1 MGKRHHFVP
10 RFLLRAFALDQR
22 RIHVF
27 NINRARAVEAVSLR
41 HQCYV
46 NRLYGSDELERAL
59 ADVECAAAPV
69 IAGIAKRRCLPEVG
83 SEEFA
88 WLVTFVGLQLA
99 RTPAARS
106 GAMRMSDALGSAAF
120 DGSPPDDFALSI
132 SDAMKL
138 MMSVGPQLAL
148 TIGDLRQTLVVSS
161 GREFWI
167 SDNPAF
173 KYNRY
178 CEGIK
183 YFGVTGTKS
192 RGLQIFLPIAP
203 DLLVMLYDAAV
214 YKVGSRRASSLVTAS
229 PSDVAQLN
237 RLQAT
242 SAESNLYFRSWKD
255 CVALAT
261 TIASVRRQRE
271 ENRPRVTR
279 AVDSEDSR
287 STLLHQ
293 YWQMPNLGLELSFV
307 AIQRNARRVPLFERS
322 RQVRGPYKNSEPLAN
337 AGGTVRRFDVR
348 VPRR

>member
-1 MGKRHHFVP
+1 LGKRHHFVP
-10 RFLLRAFALDQR
+10 RFLLRAFALGER

-41 HQCYV
+41 HQCYA

-59 ADVECAAAPV
+59 ADIECAAAPV
-69 IAGIAKRRCLPEVG
+69 IATIAKRRCLPQVG
-83 SEEFA
+83 SEEYA
-88 WLVTFVGLQLA
+88 WLVTFIGLQLA

-106 GAMRMSDALGSAAF
+106 GAMRMSDALADAAF
-120 DGSPPDDFALSI
+120 DGSPPDDFRLSTA
-132 SDAMKL
+132 DAMEL
-138 MMSVGPQLAL
+138 MMGVGPELAL

-161 GREFWI
+161 GRDFWI

-203 DLLVMLYDAAV
+203 ELLLMLYDATV
-214 YKVGSRRASSLVTAS
+214 YKVGSRRASSLVVAN
-229 PSDVAQLN
+229 PADVAQLN

-255 CVALAT
+255 AAGLAT
-261 TIASVRRQRE
+261 TIASVRRQRDE
-271 ENRPRVTR
+271 SRPRVTR
-279 AVDSEDSR
+279 AVDSENSR
-287 STLLHQ
+287 SELLHQ
-293 YWQMPNLGLELSFV
+293 YWRMPNLGVELSFV
-307 AIQRNARRVPLFERS
+307 AIQRNARRIPLFERS
-322 RQVRGPYKNSEPLAN
+322 RQVRGPYKKSEPRAN
-337 AGGTVRRFDVR
+337 AGGTVRRFEVR
-348 VPRR
+348 APRR